1 MVGQHNGITYLRC
14 HWSLQ
19 QSSLCHFFNDKLES
33 RESHRFQTDNL
44 RRIPP
49 SWLLCSLMSLIP
61 LWQCICPPPPPP
73 PTEFNNS
80 LPELLCSDDD
90 SGNEDVL
97 DMEYTEAEA
106 ESLKRNAEVSAR
118 PHRIGMRCTRCTY
131 SHKNQARSVMFL
143 NWPTANNGI
152 SAFVLYLIISFHQ
165 QSSDWRLGQLFQTH
179 QCCQPH
185 REHIFLWYTNV
196 FFSSVLKCFVTAREP
211 VCENKNENLADV
223 FKG

>member
-1 MVGQHNGITYLRC
+1 MQ
-14 HWSLQ
+14 
-19 QSSLCHFFNDKLES
+19 FNES
-33 RESHRFQTDNL
+33 DSTVT
-44 RRIPP
+44 IY
-49 SWLLCSLMSLIP
+49 
-61 LWQCICPPPPPP
+61 ICLPPPPP

-118 PHRIGMRCTRCTY
+118 PHTC
-131 SHKNQARSVMFL
+131 SHKNQTRSVIFL

-152 SAFVLYLIISFHQ
+152 SAFVLYLIISFHLQ

-196 FFSSVLKCFVTAREP
+196 FFSSVLKCFVMAREP
-211 VCENKNENLADV
+211 VCKNKNLADV

>member
-1 MVGQHNGITYLRC
+1 M
-14 HWSLQ
+14 
-19 QSSLCHFFNDKLES
+19 
-33 RESHRFQTDNL
+33 
-44 RRIPP
+44 PP
-49 SWLLCSLMSLIP
+49 LAP
-61 LWQCICPPPPPP
+61 H

-118 PHRIGMRCTRCTY
+118 PHTC
-131 SHKNQARSVMFL
+131 SHKNQTRSVVFL
-143 NWPTANNGI
+143 NWPTANHGI
-152 SAFVLYLIISFHQ
+152 SPFVLYLIISFHQ

-185 REHIFLWYTNV
+185 REHIFLWYPNV
-196 FFSSVLKCFVTAREP
+196 FFFSSVLKCCVTALEP
-211 VCENKNENLADV
+211 VCENKNKNLADV